1 MLLRHNDDTQML
13 RLLMIVVAEDT
24 DRRKCERVDTVLRFT
39 HFTVEGRIVTVTRVW
54 ITRDPHREIRIVTE
68 IDRITLADGNERGLE
83 TSQRIPNCVRG
94 SRNT

>member
-24 DRRKCERVDTVLRFT
+24 DRRKCERVDSVLRFT

-68 IDRITLADGNERGLE
+68 IDRVTFADGNERGLE
-83 TSQRIPNCVRG
+83 TSQRIPNCVRS